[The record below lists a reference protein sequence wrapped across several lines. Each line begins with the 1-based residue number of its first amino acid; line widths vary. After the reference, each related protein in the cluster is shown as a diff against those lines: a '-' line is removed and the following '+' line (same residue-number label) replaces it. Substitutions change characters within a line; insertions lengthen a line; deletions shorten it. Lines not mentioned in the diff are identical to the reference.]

1 MQLLRKCF
9 VWLLFVGLILSI
21 LPTGSALGAGAGLPV
36 TGTTAVSVPSIS
48 SPYTTHPT
56 VFIVE
61 DTYQIAFA
69 TNATGLAWVEIGGVK
84 YCDAQNGLL
93 RWKSK
98 YHKVTVPQTVLDAAG
113 SYKICFRSLSDR
125 PSYDPAPGNT
135 VSRTYPFDPIPQNRA
150 PVFYC
155 ASDQHG
161 DNTHALNISKYK
173 TFDVYYFGGDYI
185 STLVDDAGVKLLLD
199 MTGSVTQGRK
209 PTIYARGNHEIR
221 GSKCEELANVA
232 AFSEKTGAY
241 YTVEMPGIFGIVL
254 DSGEDKADSH
264 EA

>member
-1 MQLLRKCF
+1 M
-9 VWLLFVGLILSI
+9 
-21 LPTGSALGAGAGLPV
+21 A
-36 TGTTAVSVPSIS
+36 AVAVPSIS
-48 SPYTTHPT
+48 APFTTHPT

-84 YCDAQNGLL
+84 YTDSQNGLL
-93 RWKSK
+93 RWNSK
-98 YHKVTVPQTVLDAAG
+98 YHKITVPQSALDAAG
-113 SYKICFRSLSDR
+113 TYKICFRSLSER
-125 PSYDPAPGNT
+125 PSYDPAPGST
-135 VSRTYPFDPIPQNRA
+135 VSRTYPFDPIPQDRA

-173 TFDVYYFGGDYI
+173 AFDVYYFGGDYV
-185 STLVDDAGVKLLLD
+185 STLVEDASLKLLLD

-221 GSKCEELANVA
+221 GSKCEELFAYSDSA
-232 AFSEKTGAY
+232 KLYFSGY
-241 YTVEMPGIFGIVL
+241 
-254 DSGEDKADSH
+254 
-264 EA
+264 